1 MSASDSHQEL
11 ISHHDKLLIVD
22 FGSQVTQLI
31 ARRVREAGVYC
42 EIAPFQKAEAAFA
55 ALRPR
60 AVILSGSPAS
70 VLEPG
75 SPRAPQAIFDSG
87 VPVMGIYH
95 YETGDVFVE
104 NDPIYGSGGTET
116 EFATDQF
123 EAYALAYHG
132 VPGHPTVGARLDRIA
147 NIYRPAL
154 AATTDA
160 IGPYFS
166 ETVGAGAELPLV
178 LADGEFS
185 FGANGATPAGIPVG
199 VMTYS
204 REFGPVFKGVPGST
218 NSVRYFFYIPPLQG
232 VTLQE
237 GDRILIDGTAIAQT
251 SAGRYVVHGPWVQYA
266 GLVGY
271 QFVCERMIADG

>member
-1 MSASDSHQEL
+1 MDYETVQLHIDYGRGKAGWVLGPPIDVYRVQDNAATNYLDALNLLPAPLRAGRRTLKNPGETPDQMHTLFYEL
-11 ISHHDKLLIVD
+11 LLD
-22 FGSQVTQLI
+22 
-31 ARRVREAGVYC
+31 A
-42 EIAPFQKAEAAFA
+42 
-55 ALRPR
+55 
-60 AVILSGSPAS
+60 
-70 VLEPG
+70 
-75 SPRAPQAIFDSG
+75 G

-271 QFVCERMIADG
+271 QFVCERVIADG